1 MPTMRATRIITVG
14 IFFVAAGLTIFGQE
28 SQKEP
33 EFEVVSI
40 KLWDGS
46 PHGAQTGNSDGGPG
60 TRYPEIYGTNSTIR
74 WLVARAWGLTDSDK
88 QVSGPSW
95 IDGKQ
100 FAVDAKVPP
109 GTTKEQFQKMLQ
121 KMLAQ
126 RFGLV
131 VHHEITTLPVF
142 DLTIAKNG
150 PKLQLA
156 GSAPAAE
163 VVSDGSDK
171 NGFPVLTKPGIVSR
185 YGPGAVAHLTARE
198 QTLESLDRMLS
209 LPNAAG
215 RNIINKTGLTD
226 KYDFTLQYD
235 METPGG
241 ATADLGLSLFDAIQQ
256 QLGLKLVDSKAT
268 FDLVVIDHVER
279 LPTPN

>member
-1 MPTMRATRIITVG
+1 MRATRIIAVG
-14 IFFVAAGLTIFGQE
+14 TFVAGGLTIFGQE
-28 SQKEP
+28 AQKEP
-33 EFEVVSI
+33 EFEAVSV

-74 WLVARAWGLTDSDK
+74 WLVARAWGLIDSDK

-121 KMLAQ
+121 KMLAE

-131 VHHEITTLPVF
+131 VHHETTSLPVF
-142 DLTIAKNG
+142 DLVIGKNG
-150 PKLQLA
+150 SKLQPG
-156 GSAPAAE
+156 GSAPVAE
-163 VVSDGSDK
+163 VVSDGADK
-171 NGFPVLTKPGIVSR
+171 NGFPVLSKPGIVSR
-185 YGPGAVAHLTARE
+185 YGPGSVVHLTARE
-198 QTLESLDRMLS
+198 QTLETLARQLN
-209 LPNAAG
+209 LPGGAG
-215 RNIINKTGLTD
+215 RNVINKTGLTD

-235 METPGG
+235 LETSGV

-268 FDLVVIDHVER
+268 FDLIVIDHVER

>member
-1 MPTMRATRIITVG
+1 MRAARVIIG
-14 IFFVAAGLTIFGQE
+14 IFVASWLAIFGQE
-28 SQKEP
+28 IQKEP
-33 EFEVVSI
+33 EFEAVSV
-40 KLWDGS
+40 KLSDGS
-46 PHGAQTGNSDGGPG
+46 PHGPPNSDGGPG

-74 WLVARAWGLTDSDK
+74 WLVARAWGLIDSDK

-121 KMLAQ
+121 KMLAE

-131 VHHEITTLPVF
+131 VHHETIMLPVF
-142 DLTIAKNG
+142 DLTIGKNG
-150 PKLQLA
+150 SKLQPG
-156 GSAPAAE
+156 GSTPVAE
-163 VVSDGSDK
+163 VVSEGADK
-171 NGFPVLTKPGIVSR
+171 NGFPVLSRPGYVGR
-185 YGPGAVAHLTARE
+185 YGPGSTVHVTARE
-198 QTLESLDRMLS
+198 QTLETLARQLN
-209 LPNAAG
+209 LPGGAG

-235 METPGG
+235 LEIPGG
-241 ATADLGLSLFDAIQQ
+241 AGNELGLSLFDAIQQ